1 MKNTLRTLLLLVLV
15 AGSALTAAAQN
26 LTQYVNP
33 FIGTGGH
40 GHVFLGAN
48 SPFGHVMLGP
58 TQITRGWDW
67 CSGYHVS
74 DTTIV
79 GFAHNRVSGTGIGEL
94 GEVVLCPAIRASLPA
109 KGTAE
114 IPFTHKSETCRPGYY
129 SVVLPDPNVHVEL
142 TATQRVGM
150 SRYTFLNGDRS
161 QAAVTLDLVRCT
173 GWNNITG
180 CDFEQ
185 TGPSTVTGWRTSNG
199 WANNKELY
207 FVMEFSQPVHL
218 RHKADGVGVFDLSDG
233 TVPVL
238 IKVALSGVSVENARL
253 NMQQELPGWDF
264 DATVAKVDKAWNR
277 ELGRIHF
284 QSFDDEVNR
293 IFYTA
298 LYHTMTSISTFCDVN
313 GEYHGADAKKHK
325 GDFTNYTTLSLWD
338 TYRAAHPLY
347 TLAFPDMQRDFSETF
362 LHIFDQQ
369 GKLPVWHLMGGETNC
384 MVGTPGAIVMA
395 DLVMK
400 GFVEDR
406 EHAYEAIKASLTLD
420 ERSLKYI
427 KEYGYIPYDK
437 DPEPESVSKD
447 LENAIA
453 FSGAAKVAQLLGHTD
468 DYKRF
473 YKLSQLYR
481 KHFDRKSQFMRALGS
496 DGKFRAEFD
505 PFKSVHGKADYTEG
519 NAWQYTWLVPHD
531 VHGLVSLFVS
541 EKAFVSKLD
550 RLFTVEGD
558 MGDEAS
564 PDISGLIG
572 QYAHGNEPSHH
583 VIYLYN
589 FVGQP
594 YKAAALLR
602 RTMKEM
608 YFNDYDGLAG
618 NEDVGQMSAWYVL
631 SAMGLYQVDPVGGRF
646 VIGSPLCTKASITVA
661 PGKELTVVARNNSA
675 ENIYVQSV
683 TLNGQPYTKTYIDYP
698 TLMQGGVI
706 ELQMGAQPSA
716 WGTNKVDRP

>member
-1 MKNTLRTLLLLVLV
+1 MKKNLSRLMLLSLVACCTLLAS
-15 AGSALTAAAQN
+15 AGRLTS
-26 LTQYVNP
+26 YVNP

-67 CSGYHVS
+67 CSGYHIS

-94 GEVVLCPAIRASLPA
+94 GEVVLCPVVEHKS
-109 KGTAE
+109 GE
-114 IPFTHKSETCRPGYY
+114 IPFTHESEACRPGYY
-129 SVVLPDPNVHVEL
+129 SVVLPQPNVHVEL

-150 SRYTFLNGDRS
+150 SRYTFLKPTERRH
-161 QAAVTLDLVRCT
+161 AAIALDLVRST

-180 CDFEQ
+180 CDFAQ
-185 TGPSTVTGWRTSNG
+185 TSPTTVEGWRTSNG
-199 WANNKELY
+199 WASNKELY
-207 FVMEFSQPVHL
+207 FVMEFSQPVTL
-218 RHKADGVGVFDLSDG
+218 SDRKDGVAYFDLSDG
-233 TVPVL
+233 SVPVL
-238 IKVALSGVSVENARL
+238 VKVALSGVSAEGARL
-253 NMQQELPGWDF
+253 NMQAELPGWDF
-264 DATVAKVDKAWNR
+264 DATVQQVDEVWNR

-284 QSFDDEVNR
+284 ESFDEGVNR

-298 LYHTMTSISTFCDVN
+298 LYHTMTSISVFNDVN

-325 GDFTNYTTLSLWD
+325 GDFANYTTLSLWD

-347 TLAFPDMQRDFSETF
+347 TLAFSDMQRDFSETF

-369 GKLPVWHLMGGETNC
+369 GKLPIWHLMGGETNC
-384 MVGTPGAIVMA
+384 MMGTPGAIVLA

-400 GFVEDR
+400 GFVEDK
-406 EHAYEAIKASLTLD
+406 EHAYRAIKTSLTLD
-420 ERSLKYI
+420 ERSLSFIHK
-427 KEYGYIPYDK
+427 YGYIPYDK

-453 FSGAAKVAQLLGHTD
+453 FCGAARVAKLLGHTD
-468 DYKRF
+468 DHKRF
-473 YKLSQLYR
+473 FNLSQLYR
-481 KHFDRKSQFMRALGS
+481 KHFDRKTQFMRALSS
-496 DGKFRAEFD
+496 DGKFRPEFD

-531 VHGLVSLFVS
+531 VHGLVSLFGS
-541 EKAFVSKLD
+541 EKSFVSKLD

-558 MGDEAS
+558 MGADAS

-594 YKAAALLR
+594 YKAASMLR
-602 RTMKEM
+602 RTMAEM
-608 YFNDYDGLAG
+608 YFDDYDGLAG

-631 SAMGLYQVDPVGGRF
+631 SSMGLYQVDPIGGRF
-646 VIGSPLCTKASITVA
+646 VIGSPLCNEASISVGGGKTFTVKA
-661 PGKELTVVARNNSA
+661 LDNSH
-675 ENIYVQSV
+675 ENIYVQSA
-683 TLNGQPYTKTYIDYP
+683 TLNGQPLTRSYIDFA
-698 TLMQGGVI
+698 TLTAGGVL
-706 ELQMGAQPSA
+706 ELQMGSSPSQ
-716 WGTNKVDRP
+716 WGTRKADRP